1 MSIKSWLIS
10 LSSCLV
16 FCSLGCEDVA
26 STQVGLVEAAVKGDL
41 KEFKSFFTPEA
52 QEIYGHEDAM
62 LKLASLAKENQEV
75 EFSHDHDYQWIKR
88 DNKNI
93 VKSVGLVVLKQKNGD
108 ILWISSDLECESIM
122 SISDSH
128 PWPVDCKISKLN
140 DPQKL
145 STSYENAKLI
155 LYSHTCHSQKIR
167 ELIFDE
173 PSVNPNLAPF
183 VNSDVTALSALRS
196 RMQTD
201 RGHQNECQISLAL
214 LKQQ

>member
-26 STQVGLVEAAVKGDL
+26 STQAGLVEAAVKGDL
-41 KEFKSFFTPEA
+41 KEFKSFFTTEG
-52 QEIYGHEDAM
+52 QEIYGHENAM
-62 LKLASLAKENQEV
+62 LKFAALAKENQEV
-75 EFSHDHDYQWIKR
+75 VFSHDHDYQWMKR
-88 DNKNI
+88 DNKDI
-93 VKSVGLVVLKQKNGD
+93 VKSTGLAVLKQKNGD
-108 ILWISSDLECESIM
+108 VLWISSDLECESIT

-140 DPQKL
+140 DPHKL
-145 STSYENAKLI
+145 SASYANAKLV
-155 LYSHTCHSQKIR
+155 LYGHTCNSQKIR

-173 PSVNPNLAPF
+173 PLVNPNVAPF
-183 VNSDVTALSALRS
+183 ANSDVTALSALTS

-201 RGHQNECQISLAL
+201 RGHQNQCEISLAL